1 MRDEIVEVMVKCRT
15 NIGLA
20 ILRIICFVL
29 CALAVLGATAIG
41 GGLLMYAVAV
51 AFGAAGYFAGSYS
64 QVEYEYAYCEK
75 EIDID
80 AIYSQSRRKHIMTLS
95 LDKMEAIAHCLC
107 TKRVEN
113 VLRFVGLRK
122 HFAVLPGFQRNAGFF
137 EHSHQLQ
144 IVVTVQTAADTPA
157 VFAVFAD
164 ELLNGTAMGNIAHS
178 ISAQKQLLAGTG
190 RFLQDQFS
198 RAHAC
203 ARLRARIACSIK
215 QPGSAA
221 ADHDAVVYEARI

>member
-95 LDKMEAIAHCLC
+95 LDKMEASV
-107 TKRVEN
+107 RVNGDHMGEYKNRQCVSRDFTSHDKQNADN
-113 VLRFVGLRK
+113 VYAIFYDGGLKILIEPGEKLLDVISYFSPRK
-122 HFAVLPGFQRNAGFF
+122 IF
-137 EHSHQLQ
+137 
-144 IVVTVQTAADTPA
+144 
-157 VFAVFAD
+157 
-164 ELLNGTAMGNIAHS
+164 
-178 ISAQKQLLAGTG
+178 K
-190 RFLQDQFS
+190 
-198 RAHAC
+198 
-203 ARLRARIACSIK
+203 
-215 QPGSAA
+215 
-221 ADHDAVVYEARI
+221 